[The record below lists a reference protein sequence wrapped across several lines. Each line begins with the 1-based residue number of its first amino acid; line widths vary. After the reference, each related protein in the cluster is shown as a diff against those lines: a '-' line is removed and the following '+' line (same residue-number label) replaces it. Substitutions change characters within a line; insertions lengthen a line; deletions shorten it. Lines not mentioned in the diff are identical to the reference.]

1 MKKFYNLKLRELYS
15 ESLLRDLILFF
26 FLFFLVLAQNWDN
39 ILLLLFPIVSFCFGV
54 FFKTIDIIKKRS
66 EIDIV
71 YNPIGYEKIHANRL
85 ILCSLLQLILLFWYG
100 AESFYHPQLIDD
112 YYTYFMVIF
121 AFLYSFGFYW
131 IFLDLWRYSRIEL
144 IFQNINLDEIQ
155 RFSGNFDNILSFLK
169 VKNFKIISL
178 VNFIAFISLNALSIL
193 FSLLIFYDIMPG
205 FKYNLPG
212 TVSENSEPIT
222 LSVLVYFILTIPPSI
237 SIFFLIL
244 IYKNILD
251 IDKNKFNTVL
261 QTIPKESQN
270 KVVENLIALNK
281 KLKAKLS
288 LE

>member
-1 MKKFYNLKLRELYS
+1 MKKFYNLKLKELYS

-155 RFSGNFDNILSFLK
+155 RYSGNFDNILSFLK

>member
-155 RFSGNFDNILSFLK
+155 RYSGNFDNILSFLK

-281 KLKAKLS
+281 KLKVKLS

>member
-15 ESLLRDLILFF
+15 ESLVRDLILFF
-26 FLFFLVLAQNWDN
+26 FLFFLVIAQNWDN

-66 EIDIV
+66 ELDIV

-100 AESFYHPQLIDD
+100 AESFYHPQLIDN

-169 VKNFKIISL
+169 VKNFKIISF
-178 VNFIAFISLNALSIL
+178 VNFIVFISLNALNLL
-193 FSLLIFYDIMPG
+193 FALLIFYDVMPG
-205 FKYNLPG
+205 IEYNLPG
-212 TVSENSEPIT
+212 TIVENSEPII
-222 LSVLVYFILTIPPSI
+222 LSVLIYFILTISPSV

-251 IDKNKFNTVL
+251 IDKNKFNAVL

-270 KVVENLIALNK
+270 KVIENLIALNK
-281 KLKAKLS
+281 KLKGKLS